1 MPREHVGAGLG
12 RSKSPGGD
20 DPAVTSAFPI
30 RSTDRRRAV
39 HVPAF
44 TSTTDIL
51 QFLVRSRTTIAVSM
65 AVVLGLMSVY
75 VLLTKPRYT
84 ARTLL
89 LINMQQPT
97 FFREHATDNRNTLDV
112 AAQIESQIMVLR
124 SDRIARNVVEGLNL
138 LSDPE
143 FTGSASAK
151 GAQIGGAEDARTR
164 SAVEVFQSDLDARR
178 LGGSYVI
185 EIAYTAASP
194 ERAVQL
200 SNATA
205 NAYIEDQL
213 SVRAAAS
220 RQGSQWLEQ
229 RLDELRAQMNETA
242 LKVQEFKARRD
253 YRILGKPDGKS
264 NEKEKPDATARAPI
278 TLEEL
283 ESTAD
288 AYRKMYETYLQAHAE
303 AVQRQSY
310 PGTNARIISNGLV
323 NKSHPKSPL
332 LLLLAGTCG
341 ALLGLGVALVRE
353 SVSA

>member
-1 MPREHVGAGLG
+1 M
-12 RSKSPGGD
+12 
-20 DPAVTSAFPI
+20 TTAFPT
-30 RSTDRRRAV
+30 RSTDRRRTV

-51 QFLVRSRTTIAVSM
+51 QFLVRSRATIAVSM
-65 AVVLGLMSVY
+65 AVLIGLMSVY

-89 LINMQQPT
+89 LINTQQPT
-97 FFREHATDNRNTLDV
+97 FFREQATDNRNTLDV

-124 SDRIARNVVEGLNL
+124 SDRIARNVVDGLNL

-151 GAQIGGAEDARTR
+151 GAPIGGAEDGRTR
-164 SAVEVFQSDLDARR
+164 AAVEVFQSAVDARR

-185 EIAYTAASP
+185 EIAFTAASP

-253 YRILGKPDGKS
+253 YRILSKPDGKP

-310 PGTNARIISNGLV
+310 PVTNARVISNGLV
-323 NKSHPKSPL
+323 NKSHPKSL
-332 LLLLAGTCG
+332 QLLLLAGTCG

-353 SVSA
+353 SISA